1 MTLTLRQK
9 KLLLAILT
17 PGLRFLHAGAL
28 ILSGRR
34 FRRRDV
40 AQFGVNP
47 PRRIL
52 VVRLDTI
59 GDVLLSE
66 PAMAAL
72 RARFPGA
79 RIDLVA
85 GKSGQSVLTG
95 NPNIDRFITFDAP
108 WHAAWRG
115 QSIDRRAA
123 AAATLSVLRR
133 LRREHYDLAIELRG
147 DFRDIVFTTL
157 SGARLT
163 VGNGWRGGGFLL
175 DNDVPVDRD
184 AHRVDFALGIV
195 GALGAKRVSD
205 GPRLYLSA
213 ADRAFAR
220 QLLHDVAGPRIV
232 LHLGAGFPSKCLP
245 ATTFAAVAD
254 GLHRTRNAHFVVIG
268 GPDEQPL
275 CADLAARTSAP
286 LQNLVGHANLR
297 QTAAIIEASD
307 LFIGNDSGPMHLAAA
322 VGTPIVT
329 FFGPS
334 EPHKYRPY
342 TDRHELLEEPLPC
355 RPCDHIHCIH
365 REYLCMT
372 TIPAG
377 AVQLAAQR
385 LLDGTP
391 AEALRLDLQP
401 AGAVPGG
408 VG

>member
-1 MTLTLRQK
+1 MALTLRQK
-9 KLLLAILT
+9 KLLLASLT
-17 PGLRFLHAGAL
+17 PGLRFFHAGAQV
-28 ILSGRR
+28 LSGRR
-34 FRRRDV
+34 FRRRDL
-40 AQFGVNP
+40 AQFGANP

-66 PAMAAL
+66 PALAAL
-72 RARFPGA
+72 RARYPNA

-85 GKSGQSVLTG
+85 GKGGQSVLAG

-115 QSIDRRAA
+115 QAVDRRAA
-123 AAATLSVLRR
+123 AAATWSILRR
-133 LRREHYDLAIELRG
+133 LRRERYDLAIELRG

-157 SGARLT
+157 TGARLT

-175 DNDVPVDRD
+175 DHDVPVDRD

-195 GALGAKRVSD
+195 GALGAERVSD

-220 QLLHDVAGPRIV
+220 EILDEVAGPRIV

-245 ATTFAAVAD
+245 AETFAAVAD
-254 GLHRTRNAHFVVIG
+254 GLHRNRGAHFVVIG
-268 GPDEQPL
+268 GPDEQSL
-275 CADLAARTSAP
+275 FDDLATRTSAP
-286 LQNLVGHANLR
+286 LQNLIGRANLR
-297 QTAAIIEASD
+297 QTAAVIEACD

-342 TDRHELLEEPLPC
+342 TDRHELLEAPLPC
-355 RPCDHIHCIH
+355 RPCDHVHCIH

-385 LLDGTP
+385 LIDGGQPTP
-391 AEALRLDLQP
+391 LRLDLQP
-401 AGAVPGG
+401 AGAVSGG